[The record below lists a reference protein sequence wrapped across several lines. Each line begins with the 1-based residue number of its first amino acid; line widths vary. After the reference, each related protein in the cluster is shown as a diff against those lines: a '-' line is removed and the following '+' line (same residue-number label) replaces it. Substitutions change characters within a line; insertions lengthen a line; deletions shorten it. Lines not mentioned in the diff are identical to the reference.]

1 MLSFGSKEFQPY
13 EWLVGEDISLPEIDT
28 LIEKANSFTLTKE
41 DLTELNTLFKDLF
54 CIYHLNETYLKY
66 IKEVSEYLEDPRF
79 GELVDGED
87 LEKNAPQLF
96 NELLMSR
103 IISAS
108 IVENSQTLT
117 SSIGIMTQ
125 IGVKILKA
133 LEKLIHEKPPE
144 DHQVPEQIAQ
154 TLSLLFS
161 DDTIE
166 NAPTSCEE
174 KCQN

>member
-13 EWLVGEDISLPEIDT
+13 EWLVGEDISLPEINT
-28 LIEKANSFTLTKE
+28 LIEKANNFTLTKE
-41 DLTELNTLFKDLF
+41 DLTKLNKLFKDLF

-66 IKEVSEYLEDPRF
+66 IKEVSEYLEDSRF

-87 LEKNAPQLF
+87 LEKNSPQLF

-108 IVENSQTLT
+108 IVESSQTLT

-125 IGVKILKA
+125 IGVKILKI
-133 LEKLIHEKPPE
+133 LEKLIHEKPLE
-144 DHQVPEQIAQ
+144 DQQVPEQITQ
-154 TLSLLFS
+154 TLSLIFS
-161 DDTIE
+161 DDPIE